1 MRLLLNR
8 PVSRPGRIFFHTGH
22 LMTFPLPAL
31 RRGTAAF
38 GRNILDILASPE
50 TLAQLPPAPLLFLPY
65 GLAVLL
71 CLPGGAA

>member
-1 MRLLLNR
+1 MLNR
-8 PVSRPGRIFFHTGH
+8 PVSRPGHVSPHIGH

-38 GRNILDILASPE
+38 GRNILDTLASPE

-71 CLPGGAA
+71 SLPGGAA

>member
-1 MRLLLNR
+1 
-8 PVSRPGRIFFHTGH
+8 
-22 LMTFPLPAL
+22 MTFPLPAL

-38 GRNILDILASPE
+38 GRNILDTLASPE

-71 CLPGGAA
+71 SLPGGAA